1 MESLWQSHPERL
13 TELKRIATIE
23 SIGSPT
29 RIEGVKLTD
38 TDVSR
43 IMTSLSTQS
52 FNTRD
57 EQDVAGYALL
67 LNEIYESWE
76 EMPLTENVIKQMHS
90 MLMRFSDKDARH
102 RGQYKTVDNNVAA
115 FYASGHQIGVIFE
128 TASEFDTPRYM
139 QQLLKWTNLQL
150 SERSLPELITI
161 GIFIVSFLAIHP
173 FEDGNGRLSRA
184 LTQLLLLRA
193 GYRYVPY
200 SSLESVIELSK
211 QSYYVA

>member
-1 MESLWQSHPERL
+1 MESRWQSHPERL

-38 TDVSR
+38 ADVSR

-57 EQDVAGYALL
+57 EQDVAGYPLV

-102 RGQYKTVDNNVAA
+102 RGQYKTVDNKGMKTLFLREKSLQSQVR
-115 FYASGHQIGVIFE
+115 VE
-128 TASEFDTPRYM
+128 THSDQSDKVRKNMAPKSR
-139 QQLLKWTNLQL
+139 LKKIRMCTC
-150 SERSLPELITI
+150 T
-161 GIFIVSFLAIHP
+161 
-173 FEDGNGRLSRA
+173 
-184 LTQLLLLRA
+184 
-193 GYRYVPY
+193 
-200 SSLESVIELSK
+200 K
-211 QSYYVA
+211 